1 MRILIAEDDPLLGEA
16 LSMGLREMGYR
27 VDWVRDGP
35 AAEHA
40 LQSEKDSLDALVLD
54 LGLPRR
60 DGLTILDR
68 LRRSGSTLPVLIL
81 TARDTVKE
89 RIAGL
94 DTGADDYVVKPF
106 DLMEVSARLRAITRR
121 RAGRSSPRIEY
132 GPMVL
137 DQASRTVTLHGE
149 SIGLSSQEMAVLAAK
164 APEAGV
170 RDRDISAESSEPAPA
185 PSGAP
190 GRIGSEGPEGSGRRP
205 GDVDFFGDPVNTASK
220 LGEDLA
226 IKAETLVTK
235 RALEHSTLR
244 IPETAKRMV
253 ARISDIEI
261 NYVRLPMTQVDRDG
275 LE

>member
-68 LRRSGSTLPVLIL
+68 LRRSGSLPVLIL

-149 SIGLSSQEMAVLAAK
+149 SIGLSSQEMAVL
-164 APEAGV
+164 EALLSNTG
-170 RDRDISAESSEPAPA
+170 RILSRQQLESSLYGWEEGAESNALEVYIHHL
-185 PSGAP
+185 
-190 GRIGSEGPEGSGRRP
+190 RK
-205 GDVDFFGDPVNTASK
+205 K
-220 LGEDLA
+220 LGKSL
-226 IKAETLVTK
+226 IRTVRGIGYT
-235 RALEHSTLR
+235 
-244 IPETAKRMV
+244 IP
-253 ARISDIEI
+253 
-261 NYVRLPMTQVDRDG
+261 DRWQDDG
-275 LE
+275 A